1 MRKIA
6 LLSVAIICVQMLALA
21 VPDSV
26 ITGPYN
32 ISFSLGIPKDAY
44 KIEVEEPKV
53 SESLAGEPSET
64 YTINLIKINS
74 TMPCLAMIDIYK
86 MIQIVLPAEQRLS
99 VNINEVKSL
108 GLSGVQGAMR
118 EIDGKDGVVCSGLQI
133 SNGIP
138 ETTYF
143 ADYYISAN
151 EKVLIYSGIPWDEG
165 TLSLLKTIHIERINA
180 TT

>member
-1 MRKIA
+1 MKNIA
-6 LLSVAIICVQMLALA
+6 LLLVTFICLQVIAFA

-26 ITGPYN
+26 TTGPYK
-32 ISFSLGIPKDAY
+32 ISFDLGIPKDAY

-64 YTINLIKINS
+64 YAINLIKINS
-74 TMPCLAMIDIYK
+74 TMPCLAMINIYK
-86 MIQIVLPAEQRLS
+86 MKQIVLPAIQRVS

-108 GLSGVQGAMR
+108 GLSGVQGAVR
-118 EIDGKDGVVCSGLQI
+118 EVDGKDGVVCSGLQI

-143 ADYYISAN
+143 ADYYISEN

-165 TLSLLKTIHIERINA
+165 TLSLLKTVHIERINA